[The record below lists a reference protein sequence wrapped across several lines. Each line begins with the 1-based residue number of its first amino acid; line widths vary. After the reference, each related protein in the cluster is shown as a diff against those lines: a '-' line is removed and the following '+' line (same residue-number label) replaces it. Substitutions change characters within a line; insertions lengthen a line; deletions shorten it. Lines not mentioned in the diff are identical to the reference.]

1 MFMSIAIGCVAVASL
16 GAYVIKERKR
26 DKIYEHNKRT
36 FGQVRLAIVE
46 HYEQEIQAAFE
57 AHRNSKN
64 VILSETLESLTMICS
79 NGHRFARKD
88 MVSDPV
94 STTSSSP
101 GARIAPPA
109 VQNTSQPSTAET
121 QTDSLFP
128 DRHANRAN
136 HSTQEAGASTAQRQT
151 SSGTDYREEC
161 PVCHSSEFVYE
172 SDQGLQHRL
181 NLCTFHEHKPAYSS
195 DQTKRIRMYLTA
207 GTACPFCAI
216 DASYNSRIKAL
227 GDFPKR

>member
-1 MFMSIAIGCVAVASL
+1 M
-16 GAYVIKERKR
+16 ERKR
-26 DKIYEHNKRT
+26 DKTYEHNKRV

-46 HYEQEIQAAFE
+46 PYEQEIQATFE

-64 VILSETLESLTMICS
+64 VILLETLDSFTMICS

-88 MVSDPV
+88 MASEPV
-94 STTSSSP
+94 STPSP
-101 GARIAPPA
+101 GPGTRIVPSA
-109 VQNTSQPSTAET
+109 VQNASQYSAADT

-128 DRHANRAN
+128 DRDANRAN
-136 HSTQEAGASTAQRQT
+136 HSAQEAGASTAQRQT

-195 DQTKRIRMYLTA
+195 DQTKRIRMYLTT
-207 GTACPFCAI
+207 GTACPFCSI